1 MNKLKYLFIAFVLTQ
16 SIVFANYNDIFIA
29 DIQYDWVNK
38 SYVEK
43 QVIIDEIRDIIF
55 KEGEIPQNKELKK
68 EFKVL
73 MQDKNYKKHY
83 MAASAGLKEFENYN
97 ISAFYYKNQKHI
109 YMYALQDKKDLSKI
123 FYYDALGNL
132 RYIDFIQGEFP
143 VYPYYAIQY
152 RVNGKP
158 VSAVYNV
165 SKDTQYLYNPDS
177 SFKGVWYKHNL
188 YDDNSKIILKRTS
201 Y

>member
-1 MNKLKYLFIAFVLTQ
+1 MKKLKSLFIFFAITQ
-16 SIVFANYNDIFIA
+16 SLAYANYNDVYIA
-29 DIQYDWVNK
+29 DIQYDWIDK

-43 QVIIDEIRDIIF
+43 QVVIDEIRDIIF
-55 KEGEIPQNKELKK
+55 KDGEISKNKDLKK
-68 EFKVL
+68 NFKDFV
-73 MQDKNYKKHY
+73 QDKEYRKHY
-83 MAASAGLKEFENYN
+83 IAASAGLKEYENYN

-109 YMYALQDKKDLSKI
+109 YMYALQDKQDLSKI

-143 VYPYYAIQY
+143 DYPYYAIQY
-152 RVNGKP
+152 RVSGKP

-165 SKDTQYLYNPDS
+165 SKDTQYLYNPDT

-188 YDDNSKIILKRTS
+188 YDENSKIILKRTT

>member
-1 MNKLKYLFIAFVLTQ
+1 MKKLNYLFIVFVLAQ
-16 SIVFANYNDIFIA
+16 SLAFANYNDIFIA
-29 DIQYDWVNK
+29 DIQYDWINK

-55 KEGEIPQNKELKK
+55 KDGEIPKNKNLKQD
-68 EFKVL
+68 FKDML
-73 MQDKNYKKHY
+73 DDNNYKKHY
-83 MAASAGLKEFENYN
+83 IAASAGLKEQDNYN

-109 YMYALQDKKDLSKI
+109 YMYALQDKQDLSKN

-132 RYIDFIQGEFP
+132 RYVDFIQGEFP
-143 VYPYYAIQY
+143 AYPYYAIQY
-152 RVNGKP
+152 HISGKP
-158 VSAVYNV
+158 VCAVYNV

-188 YDDNSKIILKRTS
+188 YDENSKIILKRTS

>member
-1 MNKLKYLFIAFVLTQ
+1 MNKLKYLFIAFIVTQ
-16 SIVFANYNDIFIA
+16 SLALANYNDIFIA
-29 DIQYDWVNK
+29 DIQYDWINK
-38 SYVEK
+38 PYVEK

-55 KEGEIPQNKELKK
+55 NGEIPKNKDLKK
-68 EFKVL
+68 EFKDL
-73 MQDKNYKKHY
+73 IQDKEYKKHY
-83 MAASAGLKEFENYN
+83 IAASAGLKEYENYN
-97 ISAFYYKNQKHI
+97 ISAFYYKKQKHI
-109 YMYALQDKKDLSKI
+109 YMYALQDKQDLSKI

-143 VYPYYAIQY
+143 DYPYYAIQY
-152 RVNGKP
+152 RITGTP

-188 YDDNSKIILKRTS
+188 YDENSKIILKRTT

>member
-1 MNKLKYLFIAFVLTQ
+1 MNKLKYLFISFVVTQ
-16 SIVFANYNDIFIA
+16 SLALANYNDIFIA
-29 DIQYDWVNK
+29 DIQYDWINK
-38 SYVEK
+38 PYVEK

-55 KEGEIPQNKELKK
+55 KDGEIPKNKDLKK
-68 EFKVL
+68 EFKDL
-73 MQDKNYKKHY
+73 IQDKEYKKHY
-83 MAASAGLKEFENYN
+83 IAASAGLKEYENYN
-97 ISAFYYKNQKHI
+97 ISAFYYKKQKHI
-109 YMYALQDKKDLSKI
+109 YMYALQDKQDLSKI

-143 VYPYYAIQY
+143 DYPYYAIQY
-152 RVNGKP
+152 RITGTP

-188 YDDNSKIILKRTS
+188 YDENSKIILKRTT